1 MKHKWSIALL
11 LVWIMLGSVTPI
23 QAEENNGN
31 LTIDIYRINQDKT
44 KIDSTENKIKGTE
57 EVFTDD
63 SIQLENEIKQN
74 EKNKESNSMNALF
87 QKDFMKKQDTLST
100 NSLFQE
106 QISVSNI
113 QQDVKTESSANRW
126 LFVTILFLVI
136 AVLCF
141 GIFLYLKKL
150 NVGEPNE

>member
-11 LVWIMLGSVTPI
+11 LVWFMLGFVTPV

-31 LTIDIYRINQDKT
+31 LSIDINRINQDKT
-44 KIDSTENKIKGTE
+44 KIDSTENKINGIE
-57 EVFTDD
+57 DVFTDD

-74 EKNKESNSMNALF
+74 EKNKESDSMNALF

-100 NSLFQE
+100 NGLFQE

>member
-11 LVWIMLGSVTPI
+11 LVWFMFGFNTPV

-31 LTIDIYRINQDKT
+31 LTIDINRINQDKT

-57 EVFTDD
+57 DVFTDD
-63 SIQLENEIKQN
+63 SIKLENEIKQN
-74 EKNKESNSMNALF
+74 EKNKESDSMNALF
-87 QKDFMKKQDTLST
+87 QKGFMKKQDTLST
-100 NSLFQE
+100 NGLFQE

-113 QQDVKTESSANRW
+113 QQDIKTESSANRW

-141 GIFLYLKKL
+141 GVFLYLKKL
-150 NVGEPNE
+150 NVGESNE